1 MSIPSRTEALR
12 NALPGLDGQTWGQRG
27 VGQSIYKESLT
38 PTAKLG
44 TRLQLGC
51 RVFYYAKAGE
61 GLTAAKM
68 VAFTAD
74 KDLEE
79 TVTVAHPIGA
89 TELTITAASEITV
102 DQYVEGM
109 LIVDQ
114 GTGAGDQYIIKK
126 NAAIA
131 SSATGLVTIYEPGL
145 MTAWVAANTDVA
157 LWTNP
162 FYGVTQVAAA
172 TASGAGIPL
181 IDITS
186 SSYYFWLQT
195 YGPAGVLIETAA
207 SSGTADGEQAMTIDA
222 SGDLNPAIAGNAIS
236 AISILA
242 ADDAV
247 EEDGDY
253 GCVFLTCVA

>member
-1 MSIPSRTEALR
+1 MAIATRTDALR
-12 NALPGLDGQTWGQRG
+12 EGLPGLGGQTWGLRG
-27 VGQSIYKESLT
+27 VGQSIYKESTT
-38 PTAKLG
+38 PAHKLG

-61 GLTAAKM
+61 GLTAGKM

-79 TVTVAHPIGA
+79 TVTVAHGIGTTA
-89 TELTITAASEITV
+89 LTITAASAITK
-102 DQYVEGM
+102 DQYAEGM

-114 GTGAGDQYIIKK
+114 GTGAGDQYIIKS

-131 SSATGLVTIYEPGL
+131 SGTGLVTIYEPGL
-145 MTAWVAANTDVA
+145 MTAWSTSDTDIA

-181 IDITS
+181 IYITGS
-186 SSYYFWLQT
+186 TYYFWLQT
-195 YGPAGVLIETAA
+195 YGPAGVLIKTA
-207 SSGTADGEQAMTIDA
+207 STSGTAAAEQAMHIDTA
-222 SGDLNPAIAGNAIS
+222 GDLTAAIAGDTID

-247 EEDGDY
+247 EEDADY